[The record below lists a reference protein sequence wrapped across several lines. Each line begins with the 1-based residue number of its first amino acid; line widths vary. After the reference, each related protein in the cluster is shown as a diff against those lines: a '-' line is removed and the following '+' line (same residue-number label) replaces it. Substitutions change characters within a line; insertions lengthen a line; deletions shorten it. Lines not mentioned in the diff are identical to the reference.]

1 MPIRAPVRIAQER
14 TPSGLTLAGIYGL
27 DNISR
32 AVISSV
38 IAINGLEIFGNAY
51 GLSVSLFISSL
62 ICIPI
67 ILSVGFLIT
76 IFSRKIL
83 FSISCFFAL
92 FSVPLFLQNTPE
104 GFILANIFRM
114 STAGIIMM
122 CISLYTMDFISKEQL
137 ANAES
142 RKIFMAGGAYVIFPG
157 IGTWTYVNVGP
168 EAPFL
173 LSGIFILFLGLV
185 FWVLRIKEAGKIE
198 KPKSGYL
205 SVRKNL
211 LVYFRNPHMRIA
223 YLIAV
228 TRSSAWVVFFIYAPV
243 YLINLGVDTQYVGFV
258 MGAIISILFFSS
270 YFAQLATYLGIR
282 KSIFYSFLISG
293 ICFFLIGIIPTNIF
307 LGIIL
312 LVLATLGID
321 MLDIIGNIPFMRMV
335 TPRVR
340 TEMTTVFSTWRELSL
355 ALTPGLSAL
364 ILTIA
369 SMSGI
374 FAILGVT
381 LIVVAFSTKKMPLR
395 VD

>member
-67 ILSVGFLIT
+67 ILSAGFLIT

-83 FSISCFFAL
+83 FSISCAL
-92 FSVPLFLQNTPE
+92 ALISVPLFLLNTPE

-137 ANAES
+137 ATAES

-157 IGTWTYVNVGP
+157 IGTWTYANVGP
-168 EAPFL
+168 ESPFL
-173 LSGIFILFLGLV
+173 LSGIFILFLSAV
-185 FWVLRIKEAGKIE
+185 FWFLRIKEARKIE

-205 SVRKNL
+205 SVRKNIFL
-211 LVYFRNPHMRIA
+211 YFRNPHMRIA

-243 YLINLGVDTQYVGFV
+243 YLINLGVDIQYVGFV
-258 MGAIISILFFSS
+258 MGAIISVLFFSN

-293 ICFFLIGIIPTNIF
+293 ICFSLVGIIPTNIF
-307 LGIIL
+307 LGILL

-355 ALTPGLSAL
+355 VVTPGLSAV
-364 ILTIA
+364 ILSIA
-369 SMSGI
+369 SISGI
-374 FAILGVT
+374 FTVLGVT
-381 LIVVAFSTKKMPLR
+381 LIVVAFSTRKMPLR